1 LPSRCYP
8 HELQGQADEKFSH
21 LAEMSS
27 DLDWYQGQY
36 ESLDAMVEAL
46 QTDNDWLEYRLMA
59 AEVALH
65 RTTHLGGK
73 SSQGG

>member
-1 LPSRCYP
+1 
-8 HELQGQADEKFSH
+8 
-21 LAEMSS
+21 MSS

-36 ESLDAMVEAL
+36 EYLDAMVEAL